1 MREAGVKRDFTYS
14 IPWNLMLISVGSVLV
29 GYAIK
34 AILVPH
40 GFVSGGISGL
50 GVLLSYVLG
59 WLPPGWWYLLLNVP
73 VLLVGWFSVSRRF
86 FFYTLFGIAAVSAAI
101 ELIPWTAPIHDQ
113 FLAVLA
119 GGTLFGA
126 GSGTALRSLGSTG
139 GVDILAVFLNNR
151 YNIRMGQV
159 SFTFNLLL
167 LLSSMFFL
175 DVERALYSLAA
186 LFVSAM
192 VMDYFLSMFNQRKMV
207 LVITDFPEEIA
218 ETILHRIHRGVTYL
232 NGQGAYTGNP
242 KKILLTVVNNI
253 QLKRLEEA
261 IFTIDPAAFTIV
273 GDTFNVLGRRFSRR
287 KVY

>member
-1 MREAGVKRDFTYS
+1 MRDITYS
-14 IPWNLMLISVGSVLV
+14 VPWNLMLITVGAALV
-29 GYAIK
+29 GFAIK
-34 AILVPH
+34 AILVPQ

-50 GVLLSYVLG
+50 GMLLSYVWGGLT
-59 WLPPGWWYLLLNVP
+59 PGWWYLLLNIP
-73 VLLVGWFSVSRRF
+73 ILALGWFSVSRRF
-86 FFYTLFGIAAVSAAI
+86 FFYTVYGIATLSLAI
-101 ELIPWTAPIHDQ
+101 EIIPWTAPIHDN

-126 GSGTALRSLGSTG
+126 GSGVALRSLGSTG
-139 GVDILAVFLNNR
+139 GVDILAVFLNNKF
-151 YNIRMGQV
+151 NIRVGQV

-175 DVERALYSLAA
+175 DVQRALYSLAM

-192 VMDYFLSMFNQRKMV
+192 VMDYFLSLFNQRKMV
-207 LVITDFPEEIA
+207 LVISDYPEEIA
-218 ETILHRIHRGVTYL
+218 EAVLHRIHRGVTYL
-232 NGQGAYTGNP
+232 NGQGAFTGRP

-261 IFTIDPAAFTIV
+261 VYSIDPAAFTIV
-273 GDTFNVLGRRFSRR
+273 GNTFNVLGRRFSRR

>member
-1 MREAGVKRDFTYS
+1 MRDITYS
-14 IPWNLMLISVGSVLV
+14 VPWNLMLITVGAALV
-29 GYAIK
+29 GFAIK

-50 GVLLSYVLG
+50 GVLLSYVAGL
-59 WLPPGWWYLLLNVP
+59 LTPGWWYLLLNIP
-73 VLLVGWFSVSRRF
+73 VLLLGWFSVSRRF
-86 FFYTLFGIAAVSAAI
+86 FFYTVFGIAAVSAAI
-101 ELIPWTAPIHDQ
+101 ELTPWVAPINDK

-139 GVDILAVFLNNR
+139 GVDILAVFLNNKF
-151 YNIRMGQV
+151 NIRVGQV
-159 SFTFNLLL
+159 SFLFNLLL

-175 DVERALYSLAA
+175 DVERALYSLAM

-192 VMDYFLSMFNQRKMV
+192 VMDYFLSLFNQRKMV
-207 LVITDFPEEIA
+207 LVISDYPEEIA
-218 ETILHRIHRGVTYL
+218 EAVLHRIHRGVTYL
-232 NGQGAYTGNP
+232 SGQGAFTGRP

-253 QLKRLEEA
+253 QLKRLEEVVY
-261 IFTIDPAAFTIV
+261 TIDPAAFTIV
-273 GDTFNVLGRRFSRR
+273 GNTFNVLGRRFSRR

>member
-1 MREAGVKRDFTYS
+1 MRDITYS
-14 IPWNLMLISVGSVLV
+14 VPWNLMLITVGAALV
-29 GYAIK
+29 GFAIK

-50 GVLLSYVLG
+50 GVLLSYVAGL
-59 WLPPGWWYLLLNVP
+59 LTPGWWYLLLNIP
-73 VLLVGWFSVSRRF
+73 VLLLGWFSVSRRF
-86 FFYTLFGIAAVSAAI
+86 FFYTVYGIVAVSAAI
-101 ELIPWTAPIHDQ
+101 ELTPWVAPIHDK

-139 GVDILAVFLNNR
+139 GVDILAVFLNNKF
-151 YNIRMGQV
+151 NIRVGQV
-159 SFTFNLLL
+159 SFLFNLLL

-175 DVERALYSLAA
+175 DVERALYSLAM

-192 VMDYFLSMFNQRKMV
+192 VMDYFLSLFNQRKMV
-207 LVITDFPEEIA
+207 LVISDYPEEIA
-218 ETILHRIHRGVTYL
+218 EAVLHRIHRGVTYL
-232 NGQGAYTGNP
+232 SGQGAFTGRP

-253 QLKRLEEA
+253 QLKRLEEVVY
-261 IFTIDPAAFTIV
+261 TIDPAAFTIV
-273 GDTFNVLGRRFSRR
+273 GNTFNVLGRRFSRR